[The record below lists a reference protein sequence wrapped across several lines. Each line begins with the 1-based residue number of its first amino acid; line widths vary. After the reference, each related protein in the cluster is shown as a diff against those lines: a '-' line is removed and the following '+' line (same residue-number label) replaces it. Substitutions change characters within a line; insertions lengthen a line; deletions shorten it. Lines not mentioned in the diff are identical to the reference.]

1 MPTCRRKRVLLI
13 EPSPE
18 LLLTA
23 QQDATKE
30 VFLLHQT
37 GEIFETYEYVPFPT
51 FVCPTFLTYVHC
63 PPEHTQLG

>member
-18 LLLTA
+18 LLLAA

-37 GEIFETYEYVPFPT
+37 GEIFETYEYVPIPT
-51 FVCPTFLTYVHC
+51 FVCPTF
-63 PPEHTQLG
+63 